1 LISSRPHARAIDY
14 GKSGP
19 YFAAFLVLALI
30 AFWPSYLAQVG
41 AASFYTHLH
50 AATAT
55 VWMMLLIA
63 QPMAIRAKRLPLH
76 RALGKVSYVVAAG
89 VLLSIILGPTTLIG

>member
-1 LISSRPHARAIDY
+1 MISSRPHARAIDY

-41 AASFYTHLH
+41 AAGFYTHLH

-55 VWMMLLIA
+55 V
-63 QPMAIRAKRLPLH
+63 
-76 RALGKVSYVVAAG
+76 
-89 VLLSIILGPTTLIG
+89 